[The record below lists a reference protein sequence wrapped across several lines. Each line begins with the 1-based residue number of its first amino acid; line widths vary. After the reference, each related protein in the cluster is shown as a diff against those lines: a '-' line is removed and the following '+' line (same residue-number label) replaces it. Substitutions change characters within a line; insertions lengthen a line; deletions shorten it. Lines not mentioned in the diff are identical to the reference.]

1 MSEIPKGPEW
11 TAWLD
16 KLAKRALTIEQILQ
30 IFYWEY
36 PVERH
41 NEVIFLVKTS
51 NPVNE
56 QTMRIRVDAAPLNVA
71 SLHDVARLTIDD
83 RVDDGEMFVEL
94 IKELLADV
102 DQAIRLL
109 GGKPESRE
117 WGQRD
122 VLGILAEAK
131 AYQNICADLGKLSR
145 RTKQKVFYHLKGDLG
160 KAKSGRPPALTEDE
174 KTSLLAEYD
183 RSRLTQAE
191 FVDLKGISRS
201 RLNRLLRERSA
212 TR

>member
-1 MSEIPKGPEW
+1 MSELPKGPEW
-11 TAWLD
+11 TEWLY
-16 KLAKRALTIEQILQ
+16 KVAEQTLILEQIWQ
-30 IFYWEY
+30 MYHSGK
-36 PVERH
+36 PVVAS
-41 NEVIFLVKTS
+41 NEITLL
-51 NPVNE
+51 VNE
-56 QTMRIRVDAAPLNVA
+56 QKVNIQVDVHPLKVA
-71 SLHDVARLTIDD
+71 SLHEVT
-83 RVDDGEMFVEL
+83 EL
-94 IKELLADV
+94 PFEVSEEFYEIIKKLLADV

-109 GGKPESRE
+109 GGKPESKT
-117 WGQRD
+117 WNQRD

-131 AYQNICADLGKLSR
+131 AYQTISAELGKLSR

-160 KAKSGRPPALTEDE
+160 KAKAGRPPALTEEE

>member
-11 TAWLD
+11 TEWLN
-16 KLAKRALTIEQILQ
+16 KLAKQVLTLEQIWQ
-30 IFYWEY
+30 IYHSGN
-36 PVERH
+36 PVVVN
-41 NEVIFLVKTS
+41 NEITLL
-51 NPVNE
+51 VNE
-56 QTMRIRVDAAPLNVA
+56 QTVKLQVDVQPLKVA
-71 SLHDVARLTIDD
+71 SLHEVAELSFDDEEEFYGIIKKLLT
-83 RVDDGEMFVEL
+83 
-94 IKELLADV
+94 DV

-109 GGKPESRE
+109 GGKPESKTCN
-117 WGQRD
+117 QRD

-131 AYQNICADLGKLSR
+131 AYQTISAELGKLSR

-160 KAKSGRPPALTEDE
+160 KAKSGRPPALTEEE

>member
-11 TAWLD
+11 TEWLY
-16 KLAKRALTIEQILQ
+16 KVAEQTLILEQIWQ
-30 IFYWEY
+30 MYHSGK
-36 PVERH
+36 PVVAS
-41 NEVIFLVKTS
+41 NEITLL
-51 NPVNE
+51 VNE
-56 QTMRIRVDAAPLNVA
+56 QKVNIQVDVHPLKVA
-71 SLHDVARLTIDD
+71 SLHEVT
-83 RVDDGEMFVEL
+83 EL
-94 IKELLADV
+94 PFEVSEEFYEIIKKLLADV

-109 GGKPESRE
+109 GGKPESKT
-117 WGQRD
+117 WNQRD

-131 AYQNICADLGKLSR
+131 AYQTISAELGKLSR

-160 KAKSGRPPALTEDE
+160 KAKSGRPPAQTEEE

-183 RSRLTQAE
+183 RTRLTQAE

-201 RLNRLLRERSA
+201 RLTRLLRERSA

>member
-1 MSEIPKGPEW
+1 VSEIPKGPEW
-11 TAWLD
+11 TEWLN
-16 KLAKRALTIEQILQ
+16 KLAKQVLTLEQIWQ
-30 IFYWEY
+30 IYHSGN
-36 PVERH
+36 PVVVN
-41 NEVIFLVKTS
+41 NEITLL
-51 NPVNE
+51 VNE
-56 QTMRIRVDAAPLNVA
+56 QTVKLQVDVQPLKVA
-71 SLHDVARLTIDD
+71 SLHEVAELSFDDEEEFYGIIKKLLT
-83 RVDDGEMFVEL
+83 
-94 IKELLADV
+94 DV

-109 GGKPESRE
+109 GGKPESKT
-117 WGQRD
+117 WNQRD

-131 AYQNICADLGKLSR
+131 AYQTISAELGKLSR

-160 KAKSGRPPALTEDE
+160 KAKSGRPPALTEEE

>member
-11 TAWLD
+11 TEWLN
-16 KLAKRALTIEQILQ
+16 KLAKQVLTLEQIWQ
-30 IFYWEY
+30 IYHSGN
-36 PVERH
+36 PVVVN
-41 NEVIFLVKTS
+41 NEITLL
-51 NPVNE
+51 VNE
-56 QTMRIRVDAAPLNVA
+56 QTVKLQVDVQPLKVA
-71 SLHDVARLTIDD
+71 SLHEVAELSFDDEEEFYGIIKKLLT
-83 RVDDGEMFVEL
+83 
-94 IKELLADV
+94 DV

-109 GGKPESRE
+109 GGKPESKT
-117 WGQRD
+117 WNQRD

-131 AYQNICADLGKLSR
+131 AYQTISAELGKLSR

-160 KAKSGRPPALTEDE
+160 KAKSGRPPALTEEE